1 MARLHQSAWRILPFT
16 RRQVRDLVHNHVPGQ
31 LVIQLTDRCN
41 GLCPQCGMR
50 ATERF
55 SRSSMAVDDVKRV
68 IDAAVARGF
77 TVLSF
82 TGGEPL
88 LLLDELV
95 SLIQHAGSAGMEYIR
110 TGTNGFLFAGSERPD
125 FESRMA
131 RLADTLAA
139 VPLRNLW
146 ISIDSAE
153 AKVHETMRGFPGVIE
168 GIRKALPIFHERGLY
183 PTANLGINRNIGG
196 RSEGNPTVSPGNGG
210 TISARDFYNHYRAS
224 FRRFFELVVGLGFTL
239 VNTCYPMSMA
249 ENENSGELGAVY
261 AAESADPV
269 VSFSP
274 EEKALLFEA
283 LLDTIPEYRSRVRI
297 FSPRSSLYAL
307 AGDHRDIRTVSYPCR
322 GGIDFFFIDA
332 RAADAYPCGYRGR
345 ENLGKFWSLNGAHA
359 AAPADCTLC
368 DWECFRDPSFLL
380 GPLLALS
387 THPMQLA
394 RSVYANRAFYRLW
407 LEDLRY
413 YHSCDFFDGRKPPD
427 YARLSRFA

>member
-1 MARLHQSAWRILPFT
+1 MAGEHGRSWRILPFT
-16 RRQVRDLVHNHVPGQ
+16 WRQVRHLAKNHVPGQ

-50 ATERF
+50 ATENF
-55 SRSSMAVDDVKRV
+55 SRSSMAVDDVKRA
-68 IDAAVARGF
+68 IDSAVARGF

-95 SLIQHAGSAGMEYIR
+95 SLIRYAGCAGMEYIR
-110 TGTNGFLFAGSERPD
+110 TGTNGFLFARPERPG

-146 ISIDSAE
+146 ISLDSAD
-153 AKVHETMRGFPGVIE
+153 AKVHEAMRGFPGVIE
-168 GIRKALPIFHERGLY
+168 GIRRALPLFHERGLY

-196 RSEGNPTVSPGNGG
+196 RSRGNPTVSTGSTTPG
-210 TISARDFYNHYRAS
+210 RDFYDHYRAS
-224 FRRFFELVVGLGFTL
+224 FRRFFEVVVDLGFTL

-249 ENENSGELGAVY
+249 ENENSAELGAVY

-269 VSFSP
+269 VSFSR
-274 EEKALLFEA
+274 EEKVLLFDA
-283 LLDTIPEYRSRVRI
+283 LLDTIPEFRSRVRI
-297 FSPRSSLYAL
+297 FSPRSSLHAL
-307 AGDHRDIRTVSYPCR
+307 ARDHQGHRTVSYPCR

-345 ENLGKFWSLNGAHA
+345 ENLGKFWSLNGAHGA
-359 AAPADCTLC
+359 AECTLC

-380 GPLLALS
+380 GPLLAAS
-387 THPMQLA
+387 THPIRLA
-394 RSVYANRAFYRLW
+394 KSFHANRPFYRLW